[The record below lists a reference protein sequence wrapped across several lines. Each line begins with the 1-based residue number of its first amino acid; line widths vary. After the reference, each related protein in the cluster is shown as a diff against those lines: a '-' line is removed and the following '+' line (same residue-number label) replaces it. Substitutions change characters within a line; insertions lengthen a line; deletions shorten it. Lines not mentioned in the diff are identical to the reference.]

1 MDFKFSIIS
10 EYSHYFLTGT
20 LLTIGLSLV
29 SIVIGTILG
38 MAFALGRISKYKIV
52 SWASACYIEFF
63 RGTPLLV
70 QLLIIYF
77 GVVPFFMNKSDGVVA
92 AIVALSLN
100 AAAYIA
106 ETIRAG
112 IESVPHGQM
121 EAARSLGMTHAKA
134 MRFIII
140 PQAMR
145 KILPPLGNSFISLIK
160 DSSLASTIATPEL
173 MYWANAANAQY
184 FRVWES
190 FITAAFIYLILTL
203 TISNL
208 LKHFERSVD

>member
-38 MAFALGRISKYKIV
+38 MAFALGRISKYKII

>member
-1 MDFKFSIIS
+1 MDFKLSIIQ
-10 EYSHYFLTGT
+10 EYSGFFLSGT
-20 LLTIGLSLV
+20 LLTIGLSIIGIIL
-29 SIVIGTILG
+29 GTIIGLI
-38 MAFALGRISKYKIV
+38 FALGKLSKNKLISI
-52 SWASACYIEFF
+52 ASACYIECF

-77 GVVPFFMNKSDGVVA
+77 GVVPFFMNKSDGLIA

-100 AAAYIA
+100 ASSYIA

-112 IESVPHGQM
+112 IESVPRGQI
-121 EAARSLGMTHAKA
+121 EAARSLGMNHRKA
-134 MRFIII
+134 MQYIVL

-145 KILPPLGNSFISLIK
+145 KVLPPLGNAFITLIK

-184 FRVWES
+184 FRIWES
-190 FITAAFIYLILTL
+190 FITAAVIYLFLTVS
-203 TISNL
+203 ISAL
-208 LKHFERSVD
+208 LRHFERRID

>member
-29 SIVIGTILG
+29 SIIVGTILG
-38 MAFALGRISKYKIV
+38 MAFALGRISKYKVI
-52 SWASACYIEFF
+52 SWASACYVEFF

-77 GVVPFFMNKSDGVVA
+77 GVVPFFMNKSDGIVS

-208 LKHFERSVD
+208 LKRFERRVD

>member
-1 MDFKFSIIS
+1 MDFKFAIIQ
-10 EYSHYFLTGT
+10 EYAHYFFTGT
-20 LLTIGLSLV
+20 LLTIGLSVV
-29 SIVIGTILG
+29 SIIIGTILG
-38 MAFALGRISKYKIV
+38 LFLALGRLAKAKLISYTC
-52 SWASACYIEFF
+52 ACYIEFF

-77 GVVPFFMNKSDGVVA
+77 GVVPFFLNKSDGIVA
-92 AIVALSLN
+92 SIIALSLN
-100 AAAYIA
+100 VAAYIA

-112 IESVPHGQM
+112 IQSIPKGQM
-121 EAARSLGMTHAKA
+121 EAARSLGMTTNKA
-134 MRFIII
+134 MRYIII

-145 KILPPLGNSFISLIK
+145 KVLPPLGNSFISLIK

-190 FITAAFIYLILTL
+190 FVTTALIYLVLTL
-203 TISNL
+203 FISFI
-208 LKHFERSVD
+208 LKRFERKVD